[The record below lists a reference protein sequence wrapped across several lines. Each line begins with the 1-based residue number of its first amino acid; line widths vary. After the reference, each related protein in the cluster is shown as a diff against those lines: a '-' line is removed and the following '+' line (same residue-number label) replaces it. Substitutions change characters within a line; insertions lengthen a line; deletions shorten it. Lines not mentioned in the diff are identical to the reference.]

1 MYRIGH
7 GIVTGHKRIAD
18 SVNMHT
24 SAVQAISID
33 EEAEELIM
41 TTRNSVYHCP
51 LPYCR
56 FKKQDEYPEVIPDFE
71 KIKEKYEGKIS
82 CPSIEP
88 GKVLLVLSNFCEFYF
103 HSLYYV
109 PKDSADG
116 KKLKYRGI
124 PHIGTF
130 QDSFLIDTEGYPIA
144 LRYFPHF
151 QNIEFYMQETDGC
164 PLYIENVGDVVIFAV
179 TECGTIRLEPGDR
192 KEVTKENAEKKA
204 PALAGGDL
212 YPAGIIE

>member
-164 PLYIENVGDVVIFAV
+164 PLYIENVGDVVYFCRDRMWNDQAG
-179 TECGTIRLEPGDR
+179 TGRPQRGNKRKCGKESPCPGRRRSVSGRDH
-192 KEVTKENAEKKA
+192 
-204 PALAGGDL
+204 
-212 YPAGIIE
+212 